1 MIEALIHRIKI
12 RQAELQVS
20 LAAGNAMTWEAYQR
34 MVGEHVGLQMTL
46 DMIDAMLEEEKNQD

>member
-34 MVGEHVGLQMTL
+34 MVGEHVGLQTTL

>member
-12 RQAELQVS
+12 RQAELQMS

-34 MVGEHVGLQMTL
+34 MVGEHQGLQTAM
-46 DMIDAMLEEEKNQD
+46 DMIDAMLDEEKNQE